1 MLDVLKAKLN
11 TQIEKWEAEIDS
23 KGSTTVDAFS
33 DMEKIFT
40 STIVTLCFGE
50 DMSDVIFDIDVR
62 DSKTTSGLVRKELTF
77 AEAVLE
83 IIDQIT
89 ELAPTKWSNPVY
101 QAIRKLTGIK
111 NLTSYQVAN
120 EENCKRF
127 RETIK

>member
-1 MLDVLKAKLN
+1 
-11 TQIEKWEAEIDS
+11 
-23 KGSTTVDAFS
+23 
-33 DMEKIFT
+33 MEKIFT

>member
-1 MLDVLKAKLN
+1 MLDVLKVKLN
-11 TQIEKWEAEIDS
+11 TQIVKWEAEIDS
-23 KGSTTVDAFS
+23 KGSTTVDAFA

-40 STIVTLCFGE
+40 STIVHLCFGE